1 MLLKFNN
8 VMNTLLVYPAYPDT
22 FWSFKH
28 VLPFISKKAAFPP
41 LGLLTVAAM
50 LPADW
55 NKRLV
60 DVNVSDLL
68 DADLAWADLVLIS
81 AMLVQEK
88 SAREVIQR
96 AKALGKRVVAGGP
109 AFSAQHE
116 RFEGVDHFV
125 LNEAESTLPIFIED
139 LRRGDPKPVYSSA
152 ERPDIT
158 ATPLPLWGLID
169 FKDYVSMSVQ
179 YSRGCPYDC
188 EFCDIVVMNGRIP
201 RVKTPEQMIREFQH
215 LYDAGWRGAVFVVDD
230 NFIGNKAQVKKLLPL
245 LIAWQA
251 EHGFPYK
258 LMTEASINLA
268 LDNELMSMMSAAN
281 FHKVFIGIE
290 TPSLDSLKECGKVQ
304 NVTVDFAKAVQVI
317 HQNGMQVMGGFI
329 VGFDSDTETIFERQ
343 IRFIQE
349 IGVVS
354 AMVGV
359 LNAVPKTRL
368 WHRLQA
374 ENRLLGE
381 SSGDNTD
388 GSTNFV
394 PVMGRDMLRE
404 GYKHILATI
413 YSPKHYYKRI
423 NTLLASY
430 NPTARGRVLKG
441 EVKVFLKSLWGIGVL
456 SGARFAYWKL
466 MLKTAMT
473 KRKAFAV
480 AVELAIC
487 GRHYERVAKRV
498 LEAE

>member
-1 MLLKFNN
+1 MWSKNIVN
-8 VMNTLLVYPAYPDT
+8 ALLVYPAYPDT

-28 VLPFISKKAAFPP
+28 VLPFLSKKATFPP

-50 LPADW
+50 LPEGW

-60 DVNVSDLL
+60 DVNVSELFDE
-68 DADLAWADLVLIS
+68 DLAWADLVLVG
-81 AMLVQEK
+81 AMLVQEQ
-88 SAREVIQR
+88 SAREIIRR

-125 LNEAESTLPIFIED
+125 LNEAESTLPVFLDD
-139 LRRGDPKPVYSSA
+139 LRRGTPKPVYASA

-158 ATPLPLWGLID
+158 STPLPLCILID

-179 YSRGCPYDC
+179 YSRGCPFDC
-188 EFCDIVVMNGRIP
+188 EFCDIVVMNGRVP
-201 RVKTPEQMIREFQH
+201 RVKTPEQMIRYFDH
-215 LYDAGWRGAVFVVDD
+215 LYAAGWRDVVFVVDD
-230 NFIGNKAQVKKLLPL
+230 NFIGNKAQVKKLLPQI
-245 LIAWQA
+245 IAWQR
-251 EHGFPYK
+251 EREYPYK

-268 LDNELMSMMSAAN
+268 LDSELMRLMSAAN

-290 TPSLDSLKECGKVQ
+290 TPSRDSLAECGKIQ
-304 NVTVDFAKAVQVI
+304 NFTVDFAKAVQVI
-317 HQNGMQVMGGFI
+317 HHNGMHVMGGFI
-329 VGFDSDTETIFERQ
+329 VGFDSDTAGIFERQ

-349 IGVVS
+349 IGVVT

-359 LNAVPKTRL
+359 LSAVPKTRL

-374 ENRLLGE
+374 ENRLLGGA
-381 SSGDNTD
+381 SGDNTD
-388 GSTNFV
+388 GSTNFI
-394 PVMGRDMLRE
+394 PRMGREMLVE
-404 GYKHILATI
+404 GYKRILATI
-413 YSPKHYYKRI
+413 YAPKQYYKRI
-423 NTLLASY
+423 NTLIANY
-430 NPTARGRVLKG
+430 NPTARGRILAG
-441 EVKVFLKSLWGIGVL
+441 EVKAFLKSLWSIGVV
-456 SGARFAYWKL
+456 SNARFAYWKL
-466 MLKTAMT
+466 MIRTLLT

-498 LEAE
+498 LQTG